1 MPASLTRPAALD
13 IVAQAATL
21 LFENGETTEET
32 VVAADKLGGALG
44 VPVTLLPYWG
54 ELALRVDGTPLSDT
68 VPATPLG
75 VDTVKVLAT
84 INIVDQIADGTLPGT
99 AALAAL
105 AEVKRLRPAS
115 TPRFALFAA
124 IAAASLGVIWGVLG
138 PASLLLMAFSAGA
151 GALLRRQLAALSGNP
166 YIQPLCAA
174 AVAGAV
180 GAIAMRFHLA
190 DAQLLI
196 ALCPCMILVP
206 GPHLLNGAID
216 LARARITLGIA
227 RLTYSGVILIAIC
240 AGLLVGLAAGNATL
254 PAAGSFV
261 PVPPGADVIAAGC
274 AAAGFATFFSV
285 PWRLLP
291 LPIVAGM
298 VARAARWALMSLA
311 GAGAATGALVACALV
326 GIVITPIAHRR
337 SLPLGPLA
345 FSAVVSM
352 MPGLP
357 LFRFASDLVQLVSSR
372 ERATPG
378 LLTSIVA
385 NSTTAFLIVLAMTIG
400 LIVPRMLFQYFLPLS
415 ARDRRTTATFKR
427 GPPRQRKLRSG

>member
-1 MPASLTRPAALD
+1 MPASLTRPATLD
-13 IVAQAATL
+13 IVAQSATL
-21 LFENGETTEET
+21 LFENGQTTEET
-32 VVAADKLGGALG
+32 VVAAEKLGRALG
-44 VPVTLLPYWG
+44 MPLTLLPFWG
-54 ELALRVDGTPLSDT
+54 ELAIRAEGIPLSHT

-75 VDTVKVLAT
+75 VDTVQVLAT
-84 INIVDQIADGTLPGT
+84 MKIVDQIADGTLPGR

-124 IAAASLGVIWGVLG
+124 IAAAALGVSWGVRGL
-138 PASLLLMAFSAGA
+138 ASLMLMAFSAGA
-151 GALLRRQLAALSGNP
+151 GALLRRRLAALSRNP
-166 YIQPLCAA
+166 YVQPLCAG
-174 AVAGAV
+174 AVAGVV
-180 GAIAMRFHLA
+180 GAIAMRSHLA

-206 GPHLLNGAID
+206 GPHILNGAID
-216 LARARITLGIA
+216 LVRARITLGIA

-254 PAAGSFV
+254 PAPGPLV
-261 PVPPGADVIAAGC
+261 PAPLGADVIAAGC

-291 LPIVAGM
+291 LPIAAGM
-298 VARAARWALMSLA
+298 VARAAHWALTSLA
-311 GAGAATGALVACALV
+311 GAGVATGALVACALV
-326 GIVITPIAHRR
+326 GIGLTPIAHRR

-345 FSAVVSM
+345 FSAVVAM
-352 MPGLP
+352 MPGWY

-372 ERATPG
+372 GRASAD
-378 LLTSIVA
+378 LLPSIAA

-400 LIVPRMLFQYFLPLS
+400 LIVPRMLFQHFLPLRS
-415 ARDRRTTATFKR
+415 
-427 GPPRQRKLRSG
+427 PR